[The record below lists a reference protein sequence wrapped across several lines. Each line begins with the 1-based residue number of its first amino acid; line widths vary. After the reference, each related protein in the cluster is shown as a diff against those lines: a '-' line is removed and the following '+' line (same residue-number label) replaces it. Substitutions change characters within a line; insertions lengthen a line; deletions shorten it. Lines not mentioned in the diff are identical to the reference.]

1 MTSQRSIDTRGA
13 NNSQKWL
20 FPLLFVSIYGSGF
33 VGAKLGLPDAN
44 PLSFLSYRF
53 MIAGLILLLVAYLLK
68 IGLPKAKDVFHIS
81 IAGSLTVAV
90 FSIGVFESINLG
102 LSPAI
107 SALII
112 ALQPILVSIFARKM
126 INETLSLSQWA
137 GLGLGLLGVAIV
149 VHNNI
154 DTSTTS
160 SLSITFS
167 FLALIGLTFGNL
179 YQKKYCSN
187 MNVFVGGSIQSLISF
202 LICIALMVMF
212 EGYRIEWTTSYIIA
226 LSYMSVGVSIGA
238 LTILYLM
245 IRNGNVS
252 KVASVFYL
260 VPVSAAF
267 SGYFLFGETFEYSTL
282 TGTSIVLMGVLLTNY
297 EGKKR

>member
-1 MTSQRSIDTRGA
+1 MTSQYSIDARRA
-13 NNSQKWL
+13 NNSKKWL
-20 FPLLFVSIYGSGF
+20 FPLIFVSIYGSGF

-53 MIAGLILLLVAYLLK
+53 MIAGLILLFVAYLLK
-68 IGLPKAKDVFHIS
+68 IELPKAKDFFHIS

-126 INETLSLSQWA
+126 VNETLSLSQWV
-137 GLGLGLLGVAIV
+137 GLGLGLAGVLIV
-149 VHNNI
+149 VSNNI

-160 SLSITFS
+160 SFSIFFS

-187 MNVFVGGSIQSLISF
+187 MNVFIGGSIQSLISF
-202 LICIALMVMF
+202 LICIPLMMIF
-212 EGYRIEWTTSYIIA
+212 EGYRVEWTTSYIIA
-226 LSYMSVGVSIGA
+226 LSYMSIGVSIGA

-245 IRNGNVS
+245 IREGNVS

-267 SGYFLFGETFEYSTL
+267 SGYLLFGETFEYSTL
-282 TGTSIVLMGVLLTNY
+282 IGASIVLMGVLLTNY
-297 EGKKR
+297 EGEK